1 MRRALGLRA
10 RVMTSFALSALVISA
25 ATAVLSY
32 DLTRRTLLGGRE
44 RTAVRAAYF
53 DANVVQAG
61 LASDDP
67 DVIDVLRSLDTG
79 STRRAVVRRDN
90 RWYARGADAGI
101 TAAVPASL
109 QRLVAGGRPAAERVR
124 TDAGAVLVIGVPL
137 ADSTQFYVVESLA
150 ELDQTLRALSVI
162 LTLVAAGTTVAGA
175 VAGAYATRRALRPLA
190 TVVEAARNISE
201 GNLSARL
208 DPSAEPELRRLTTSF
223 NHMVEQLEQRLER
236 DRRFAADVSH
246 ELRSPLQTLANAA
259 SVLSRRRDH
268 LDERTA
274 RAASLVAVEVD
285 RFQSLVTDL
294 IQLARSDQPADRTP
308 VDVAELARQ
317 ICRDKQL
324 PGAIV
329 STGGEG
335 ELIWLVDPRRF
346 GQILANLLD
355 NARIHGG
362 GPVALR
368 LSASDGWYHLEVDDE
383 GPGVPPESRP
393 TIFDRFVRG
402 RGASARGDSEG
413 TGLGL
418 ALVAQH
424 VAAHGGRV
432 CVTDRPGGGAR
443 FRVELPAVQG

>member
-1 MRRALGLRA
+1 
-10 RVMTSFALSALVISA
+10 
-25 ATAVLSY
+25 
-32 DLTRRTLLGGRE
+32 
-44 RTAVRAAYF
+44 
-53 DANVVQAG
+53 
-61 LASDDP
+61 
-67 DVIDVLRSLDTG
+67 
-79 STRRAVVRRDN
+79 
-90 RWYARGADAGI
+90 
-101 TAAVPASL
+101 
-109 QRLVAGGRPAAERVR
+109 
-124 TDAGAVLVIGVPL
+124 
-137 ADSTQFYVVESLA
+137 VVESLA

-190 TVVEAARNISE
+190 TVVEAARDISE

-324 PGAIV
+324 PPAIV
-329 STGGEG
+329 STGGEAD
-335 ELIWLVDPRRF
+335 LIWLVDPRRF

-355 NARIHGG
+355 NAHIHGG
-362 GPVALR
+362 GPVAVR
-368 LSASDGWYHLEVDDE
+368 LSGSAGWYHLEVDDE

-393 TIFDRFVRG
+393 AIFDRFVRG

-424 VAAHGGRV
+424 VTAHGGRV

-443 FRVELPAVQG
+443 FRVELPAVQP